1 MTEKKPPHRLFPHG
15 EFQRL
20 APNLW
25 IVRGGMPVP
34 LYRNMVVYRLA
45 DGRLLLHSLVALS
58 ETGMKQLE
66 ALGKPSIMVVP
77 HGYDGMDAPWYFERY
92 PQASFLTPDEER
104 ARLAETFTSAT
115 SDPARV
121 LPSLG
126 IKLHKV
132 VGLKFTEY
140 ALEAPVEGGTALI
153 LNAALD
159 NRGACPPGFLGRLM
173 DAMTMTGGRLA
184 PGRMLRAFMVQD
196 RAAFKNFLA
205 TLSTIPN
212 VKIVT
217 VSHGDAITSGDI
229 PARLQ
234 AAAA

>member
-1 MTEKKPPHRLFPHG
+1 MTEKKSQHRLFPHG
-15 EFQRL
+15 EFQKL

-25 IVRGGMPVP
+25 VVRGSMPVP
-34 LYRNMVVYRLA
+34 LYRNMVVFRLA

-58 ETGMKQLE
+58 EAGMKQLE
-66 ALGKPSIMVVP
+66 ALGKPSIMIVP
-77 HGYDGMDAPWYFERY
+77 HGYDGMDAPWYFDRY

-104 ARLAETFTSAT
+104 SRLAETFTHVT
-115 SDPARV
+115 DDPARV

-126 IKLHKV
+126 ITLHKV

-159 NRGACPPGFLGRLM
+159 NQCACPPGLLGRLM
-173 DAMTMTGGRLA
+173 DVMTMTGGRLA
-184 PGRMLRAFMVQD
+184 PGRMLRAFMVKD
-196 RAAFKNFLA
+196 RSAFKNFLA

-229 PARLQ
+229 PARLKQ
-234 AAAA
+234 AAA

>member
-1 MTEKKPPHRLFPHG
+1 MTEKKSPHRLFPHG

-25 IVRGGMPVP
+25 IVRGGLPFP

-58 ETGMKQLE
+58 EAGMKQLE
-66 ALGKPSIMVVP
+66 ALGRPSIMVIP
-77 HGYDGMDAPWYFERY
+77 NAYDGMDAPWYFERY

-104 ARLAETFTSAT
+104 AGVAEYFTNFAD
-115 SDPARV
+115 DPARV

-126 IKLHKV
+126 IRLRKV
-132 VGLKFTEY
+132 EGLKFTEY
-140 ALEAPVEGGTALI
+140 VLEAPVEGGTALI
-153 LNAALD
+153 FNNTLD
-159 NRGACPPGFLGRLM
+159 NRGACPPGFLGRLV
-173 DAMTMTGGRLA
+173 DAAVMTGGRLA
-184 PGRMLRAFMVQD
+184 PGRMLRAFMVKD
-196 RAAFKNFLA
+196 RAAFRNFLA

-217 VSHGDAITSGDI
+217 VSHGDAITDGDLT
-229 PARLQ
+229 ARLQ
-234 AAAA
+234 EAAA